1 MATNISSLKNFI
13 KIKHYKCMTNLGLST
28 PLSTVVHFN
37 DNIQK
42 INNAFHGSCGRQY
55 PCDVH
60 INTSTNQQ
68 THHFMSI
75 FLYIK

>member
-1 MATNISSLKNFI
+1 MA
-13 KIKHYKCMTNLGLST
+13 HVG
-28 PLSTVVHFN
+28 
-37 DNIQK
+37 DNY
-42 INNAFHGSCGRQY
+42 Y
-55 PCDVH
+55 PCDVY

>member
-1 MATNISSLKNFI
+1 MA
-13 KIKHYKCMTNLGLST
+13 HVG
-28 PLSTVVHFN
+28 
-37 DNIQK
+37 DN
-42 INNAFHGSCGRQY
+42 Y

-75 FLYIK
+75 SLYIK